1 MGSLPGRCS
10 VLAEVER
17 AHEFLAQRILE
28 ELDVAGRAKI
38 KAESLVSGEFLGT
51 ESFVSLKKLRDFLHV
66 IVVEIILGDFGRVE
80 TRVGLDL
87 DYVTGVTARSQIL
100 AAEITRKVDHQRLI
114 PQLLAG

>member
-1 MGSLPGRCS
+1 M
-10 VLAEVER
+10 
-17 AHEFLAQRILE
+17 HKFLAQRVLE
-28 ELDVAGRAKI
+28 ELDVAGGAEVEP
-38 KAESLVSGEFLGT
+38 ESLVSGEFLGADCL
-51 ESFVSLKKLRDFLHV
+51 VSLKQLRDLLHV

-87 DYVTGVTARSQIL
+87 DHVTGVTARSQIL